1 MFKSDERRLEESQ
14 PRLIVLERNDK
25 AEHRAILEYNVID
38 QNRDKQEV
46 QSLVLGP
53 VLLQLKTKRSIQ
65 RWIYW

>member
-1 MFKSDERRLEESQ
+1 MLKPNERRLEESQ
-14 PRLIVLERNDK
+14 PRLVVLESNDK